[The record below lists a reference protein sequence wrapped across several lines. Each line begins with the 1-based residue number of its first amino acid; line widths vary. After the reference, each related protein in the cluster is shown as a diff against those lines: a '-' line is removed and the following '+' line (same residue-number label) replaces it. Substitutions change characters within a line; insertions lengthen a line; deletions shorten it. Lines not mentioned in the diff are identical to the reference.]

1 MDKSLF
7 STNSNNCCIGP
18 KDNKFHATPT
28 SWTSLYCG
36 HWLTTFSVPSLAE
49 LLHGAICMSFLG
61 LYNKKFG
68 MFAIFLFYIGLFMR
82 DFKEV
87 Q

>member
-28 SWTSLYCG
+28 SWTSLYL
-36 HWLTTFSVPSLAE
+36 WTLVADPLVSLFWQNFCTVVFVMQIIVIIISS
-49 LLHGAICMSFLG
+49 L
-61 LYNKKFG
+61 N
-68 MFAIFLFYIGLFMR
+68 
-82 DFKEV
+82 
-87 Q
+87 

>member
-28 SWTSLYCG
+28 SWTSLHCG
-36 HWLTTFSVPSLAE
+36 HWLMTFSVPSLEE
-49 LLHGAICMSFLG
+49 LLHCAIYMSFLG

-68 MFAIFLFYIGLFMR
+68 MFAIFVLHWPFYERF
-82 DFKEV
+82 
-87 Q
+87 